1 MKSILICAT
10 LFLWVV
16 VSSLAEAQSKVYTWT
31 DAKGKLHITDEPPP
45 AEASV
50 KDVVEAPAV
59 TPTEARQLQQQR
71 QQRGEA
77 RLEEQRRSEVEER
90 LRRSRE
96 ADEQAQEAVRKADEQ
111 TQQALE
117 YRKRFGNTPSRRE
130 QFKYKIRAE
139 EEKAE
144 AARVEAQR
152 AIDRARAASEEART
166 ALNPPAVGNQ

>member
-1 MKSILICAT
+1 MKSIV
-10 LFLWVV
+10 WVAV
-16 VSSLAEAQSKVYTWT
+16 LVLSIMAAPAAYAQSKVYTWT
-31 DAKGKLHITDEPPP
+31 DAKGKLHITDDPPP
-45 AEASV
+45 VDASV
-50 KDVVEAPAV
+50 KDVVEAPVGA
-59 TPTEARQLQQQR
+59 PAEAQQRRQQR

-77 RLEEQRRSEVEER
+77 RSEEKRRSDLEAT

-111 TQQALE
+111 TQRALE

-139 EEKAE
+139 EEMAE

-152 AIDRARAASEEART
+152 AIDRARTASEEART
-166 ALNPPAVGNQ
+166 SLNPPAAGNQ